1 MPLNRDALR
10 AAAAAHGPKPAT
22 GVAAL
27 MSRVHAGDL
36 ADFVTIESAV
46 LPLLPVPADG
56 GWKLLGLLVV
66 PRAGLV
72 PPPWGAVWWSWPGGA
87 VLGRERIDAS
97 GAAEAWNPDARRLA
111 EARAE
116 LERVLAQPPESADL
130 TALGARYAAL
140 LPESARG
147 VARGMVGGG
156 WLG

>member
-10 AAAAAHGPKPAT
+10 AAAAAHAPKPAT

-27 MSRVHAGDL
+27 TAGVHTGDL

-46 LPLLPVPADG
+46 LPLIPVPDG
-56 GWKLLGLLVV
+56 DAWKLLGLLVV

-72 PPPWGAVWWSWPGGA
+72 PPPWGAVWWSWPAGA
-87 VLGRERIDAS
+87 VIGRGRIEAS
-97 GAAEAWNPDARRLA
+97 GHAEAWKPDPKRLA

-116 LERVLAQPPESADL
+116 LERVLAGPPASADL
-130 TALGARYAAL
+130 AALGTHYAAL
-140 LPESARG
+140 FPKSAR
-147 VARGMVGGG
+147 VAARGLGGGG